1 MVPANQ
7 IIKLSPRAFW
17 DIDMTKMDY
26 EGNADYIIRKV
37 FEYGTVEDIGE
48 VLAYYGHE
56 RVKVA
61 LMTAPYLMEKTLRL
75 ASTLFD
81 IPVQVFKCFT
91 ARQRHPL
98 S

>member
-17 DIDMTKMDY
+17 DVDMAKMDY
-26 EGNADYIIRKV
+26 EKNADYIIRKV
-37 FEYGTVEDIGE
+37 FEYGTLEDIGE
-48 VLAYYGHE
+48 VLAYYGRE
-56 RVKVA
+56 RTKTA
-61 LMTAPYLMEKTLRL
+61 LLTAPYLMEKTFRF

-81 IPVQVFKCFT
+81 VPIQAFRCST
-91 ARQRHPL
+91 TRQHHPL